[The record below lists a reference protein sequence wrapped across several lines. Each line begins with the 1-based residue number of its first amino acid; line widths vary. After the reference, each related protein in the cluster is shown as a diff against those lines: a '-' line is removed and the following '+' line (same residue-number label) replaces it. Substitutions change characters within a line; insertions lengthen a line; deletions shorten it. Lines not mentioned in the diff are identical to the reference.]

1 MKNSIFA
8 NLPNHLIIKILVER
22 KEIKKIENYKK
33 NYDIFVK
40 SFKDTV
46 QYMKCDL
53 MSDRGIFTKLNKTK
67 EELIELIEKHFDDY
81 CPLIDCLEP
90 TFEVALQDYNPVA
103 YYNLVSDHFDD
114 EDFDNI
120 ILDYYTEYEDLEP
133 SQDRNSLNLYID

>member
-33 NYDIFVK
+33 NYDTFVK
-40 SFKDTV
+40 SFKENV

-53 MSDRGIFTKLNKTK
+53 MSDRGIFTKFNKTK
-67 EELIELIEKHFDDY
+67 EELIELIEKNFDDY
-81 CPLIDCLEP
+81 CPLTDCLEP
-90 TFEVALQDYNPVA
+90 TFEVALMDTNPVA

-114 EDFDNI
+114 EDFDYN
-120 ILDYYTEYEDLEP
+120 
-133 SQDRNSLNLYID
+133 

>member
-1 MKNSIFA
+1 
-8 NLPNHLIIKILVER
+8 
-22 KEIKKIENYKK
+22 
-33 NYDIFVK
+33 
-40 SFKDTV
+40 
-46 QYMKCDL
+46 

-67 EELIELIEKHFDDY
+67 EELIEKHFDDY
-81 CPLIDCLEP
+81 CPLVDCLEP